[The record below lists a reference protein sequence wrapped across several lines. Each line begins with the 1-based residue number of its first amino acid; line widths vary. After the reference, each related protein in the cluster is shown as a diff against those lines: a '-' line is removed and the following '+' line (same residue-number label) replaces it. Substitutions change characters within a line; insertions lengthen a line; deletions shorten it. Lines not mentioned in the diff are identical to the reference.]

1 MTTIVNTHDLNSVLS
16 IGETIIFIKSGKKW
30 WEGSRD
36 NILETDNKELREFLF
51 ASEIFRKT
59 LIS

>member
-1 MTTIVNTHDLNSVLS
+1 MV
-16 IGETIIFIKSGKKW
+16 
-30 WEGSRD
+30 EGSRD